1 MLLSELKMRKEKR
14 AIPKVITSVG
24 IDVEQDE
31 WLRKHRDFNLSEFLR
46 ECLEKRIK
54 DERMFRREK

>member
-1 MLLSELKMRKEKR
+1 MRKEKR